1 MVVTFLVRSW
11 LRITLI
17 KGHKSLGPPLKG
29 IWRTF
34 IEGRWVF
41 LVRSCLL
48 ILTKSLTSHKSL
60 GSRVRIWKCYSW
72 TYQLGCVDVRE
83 AVKNEKNICTCI
95 NHDQQSERAKHSMD
109 RIIQKLLPASRLV
122 ISPLKIV
129 IITMIIWTSFT
140 RVFYNCH
147 RDRSTRFAK
156 SLSIQY
162 FIAIANTPTS
172 SSPSHASS
180 SSKTHCWQT
189 KTRTPP
195 FLLGFWCL
203 QGSRSCRAGA
213 DDAFRAG
220 SHGCHWLCRKFSAG
234 CCSRNT

>member
-1 MVVTFLVRSW
+1 MYLY
-11 LRITLI
+11 
-17 KGHKSLGPPLKG
+17 KP
-29 IWRTF
+29 
-34 IEGRWVF
+34 
-41 LVRSCLL
+41 
-48 ILTKSLTSHKSL
+48 
-60 GSRVRIWKCYSW
+60 
-72 TYQLGCVDVRE
+72 
-83 AVKNEKNICTCI
+83 
-95 NHDQQSERAKHSMD
+95 HDEQSERAKHSMD

-180 SSKTHCWQT
+180 SSKTQNKNQDT
-189 KTRTPP
+189 
-195 FLLGFWCL
+195 
-203 QGSRSCRAGA
+203 SM
-213 DDAFRAG
+213 
-220 SHGCHWLCRKFSAG
+220 SAG
-234 CCSRNT
+234 ILVSPRIPVLPSWGRWRIQGLEPWMPLVVQEILSWLLLSQHKDRSRNT